1 MAIDKVSKF
10 KPVFNDS
17 ELPLKM
23 AGSHVKVYKMSIY
36 FEMTHERRNKLKFPI
51 PLIMLIMPSQLIL
64 LKFFFFFFKSHLIVN
79 KQIN

>member
-17 ELPLKM
+17 KLPLKM
-23 AGSHVKVYKMSIY
+23 VGSHVKVYKMSIY
-36 FEMTHERRNKLKFPI
+36 FEMTHERGNKLKFPI
-51 PLIMLIMPSQLIL
+51 PLIMLMTSQLIL